1 MPVGLVINTNLPA
14 ITAHRNISNT
24 NRGLQLNI
32 ARLSSGLRLNSA
44 SDDAAGMA
52 VSTGL
57 RAQNRGYQQALRNA
71 NDGIAILQTAEGAYN
86 TLAEMLTRMRELA
99 VQSASDG
106 LTNKERAYLDTEYQD
121 IIKDIDRIS
130 AVTEYNGQKL
140 LDGTAGN
147 GAGSMVFQVGTRNT
161 SDDRINITLTSQA
174 ASALAVSATAVG
186 TLASAQGAITKIDTA
201 LDNLSTD
208 RTTLGT
214 KLNQLTNATRNLG
227 ITIEN
232 VSEAISQIR
241 DVDMAFESAEF
252 AKNQVLQQAGTAM
265 LATSNQMPQ
274 NVLRLIS

>member
-140 LDGTAGN
+140 LDGTAGAS
-147 GAGSMVFQVGTRNT
+147 GAMVFQVGTRNT
-161 SDDRINITLTSQA
+161 VNDRINITLESQNASSLVVKTTSV
-174 ASALAVSATAVG
+174 SALTKSQ
-186 TLASAQGAITKIDTA
+186 SAITSIDNA
-201 LDNLSTD
+201 LDALSTD